1 MDCKNIGLL
10 MHQVLDEPEK
20 MLKQREIIDSHCQQC
35 PTCSSLWFELQQ
47 IENGLFEMDVV
58 ELPVDFSTIDWELLM
73 QTETEMAESFST
85 SMVFPK
91 LPNWVL
97 VLITGVVILTLGVWG
112 VLVLPGFWVTIS
124 QGLIVTQA
132 IGLIK
137 DIAYW
142 VVLFSTFWEQSLL
155 FILTNFIQVTVVIIA
170 CFAALIYLLK
180 TRERFILN

>member
-85 SMVFPK
+85 SMGIGS
-91 LPNWVL
+91 NNGGSN
-97 VLITGVVILTLGVWG
+97 INIRCLGSSG
-112 VLVLPGFWVTIS
+112 FTRFLGDHIPGFNCDS
-124 QGLIVTQA
+124 GNRPN
-132 IGLIK
+132 K
-137 DIAYW
+137 RYC
-142 VVLFSTFWEQSLL
+142 LL
-155 FILTNFIQVTVVIIA
+155 GCSV
-170 CFAALIYLLK
+170 
-180 TRERFILN
+180 